1 MSAENLEMAAPPT
14 RHDQSNANTQ
24 PTGKWKHQRGL
35 NTIDVACLIIN
46 KMIGGG
52 IFVSSSHVVFLTGNK
67 LVALGLWIVGG
78 IYSFC
83 R

>member
-1 MSAENLEMAAPPT
+1 MSGDTLEMAASPT
-14 RHDQSNANTQ
+14 HPAQPNANTR
-24 PTGKWKHQRGL
+24 PAGKWKQQREL

-52 IFVSSSHVVFLTGNK
+52 VFVSSSHVVFLTGNK
-67 LVALGLWIVGG
+67 LVALALWIFGG